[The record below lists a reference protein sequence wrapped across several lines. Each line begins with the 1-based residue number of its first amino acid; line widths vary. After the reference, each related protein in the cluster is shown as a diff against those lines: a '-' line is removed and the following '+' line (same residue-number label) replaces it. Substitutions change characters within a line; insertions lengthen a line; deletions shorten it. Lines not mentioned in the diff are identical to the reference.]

1 MKVKLPLIGQVLIN
15 EKIEPVVQTVEV
27 PKKSK
32 GFLLGTFLDLGQ
44 RKLSDEKSI
53 STKLLESFYGWTYIN
68 VTTLAEEVSKFE
80 PELFRTSIKGGEIVA
95 EPVTDHPLLDL
106 LDRFNNTTSRAE
118 GFYLTEAYQ
127 EMTGDTFWYLE
138 GGANGGQPTSIRILQ
153 PDKVELKIAGDGTI
167 LGYQFK
173 TIIDGKTQVI
183 DYEVDE
189 ILHIKTP
196 NPSNE
201 FRGHSVV
208 EGIADQLDIDA
219 YTTQTTRSFYENGMM
234 ANFVLSTEQ
243 KLTGDQLKK
252 LRAEMRSAYQGSSNA
267 FKVPIFGGGIKV
279 ESLSTSSKD
288 AEQIKQQAWLRDQ
301 IMAAFKNTKASLGI
315 VEDVNRANAESTLDF
330 WRQSVILPKMQRIAN
345 AINEFLVPRYGE
357 GLLLGVKDP
366 AGEDYESQ
374 MNEAIK
380 LKSAGIITRNEA
392 REMCG
397 YDQVEGGD
405 LFPDQI
411 ALTDEKKV
419 PKSIRNIDYKR
430 LLAKSGMIDKRNKYR
445 KELLPE
451 AKKMV
456 EAMHNHKHKAI
467 EPAKKNFSSFTFDQA
482 IDYNNK
488 QIEIVNAQEKQF
500 ENAINQY
507 LDQLVTRTANNVAVL
522 LRKKAYE
529 DEMIDEEAELLL
541 LTAAVGTIMVGVAL
555 SGGNQA
561 NKLIGVD
568 TPYLLDDSTRKLVDS
583 QIHKFGVS
591 VLDTN
596 RDKIAEIIA
605 EGLKNGNG
613 PSKVANA
620 IRTQMPEFSKM
631 QATRIARTELLT
643 TINNSAIDAWKKS
656 GVVKAKQWVTKD
668 PCPYCAPM
676 EGKIIG
682 LDENYFE
689 KGDTWLGE
697 AKSPIKLDY
706 RSITAPPLHPNCE
719 CGEVPVLIDTK
730 GFDVKSNKRLKKLEA
745 ELKKEREYVK
755 ELEQVLEISD
765 GSQD

>member
-1 MKVKLPLIGQVLIN
+1 MKIPFIGEVKRQQP
-15 EKIEPVVQTVEV
+15 EPIVQTVEV

-80 PELFRTSIKGGEIVA
+80 PELYKTTIKGGEIVA

-106 LDRFNNTTSRAE
+106 LDRFNSTTSRSE
-118 GFYLTEAYQ
+118 GFYLTEAFL
-127 EMTGDTFWYLE
+127 EMTGDSFWYLE
-138 GGANGGQPTSIRILQ
+138 GGANGGQPTGIYLLQ
-153 PDKVELKIAGDGTI
+153 PDKVELNIAGDGTVT
-167 LGYQFK
+167 GYTFK
-173 TIIDGKTQVI
+173 TTIDGKSKEVS
-183 DYEVDE
+183 YEFDE
-189 ILHIKTP
+189 ILHIKVPSPT
-196 NPSNE
+196 NPY
-201 FRGHSVV
+201 RGHSVV

-234 ANFVLSTEQ
+234 ANFVLSTDQ

-252 LRAEMRSAYQGSSNA
+252 LRAEMRSAYQGTQNA
-267 FKVPIFGGGIKV
+267 FKVPIFGGGISV
-279 ESLSTSSKD
+279 QQLSTSSKD
-288 AEQIKQQAWLRDQ
+288 AEQLKQQAWLRDQ

-315 VEDVNRANAESTLDF
+315 VEDVNRANAESTIDF
-330 WRQSVILPKMQRIAN
+330 WRQSVVLPKMQRIAA
-345 AINEFLVPRYGE
+345 AINEFLVPRYGDN
-357 GLLLGVKDP
+357 LLLGVKDP

-374 MNEAIK
+374 TNEAIK
-380 LKSAGIITRNEA
+380 LKSAGIISRNEA
-392 REMCG
+392 REMLG

-405 LFPDQI
+405 LFPDQV
-411 ALTDEKKV
+411 ALTDEKSV
-419 PKSIRNIDYKR
+419 PKSIKNIDYKR
-430 LLAKSGMIDKRNKYR
+430 ILAKNGMIDKRNKYR
-445 KELLPE
+445 KEYLPE
-451 AKKMV
+451 AKKIV
-456 EAMHNHKHKAI
+456 QEMHSHKHKAVA
-467 EPAKKNFSSFTFDQA
+467 PSKKNFSSFTFDQA
-482 IDYNNK
+482 VEYNNK

-507 LDQLVTRTANNVAVL
+507 LDQLVKRTADKVSVL
-522 LRKKAYE
+522 LRKKAYKE
-529 DEMIDEEAELLL
+529 EMIDEEAELLL

-568 TPYLLDDSTRKLVDS
+568 NPYLLDDSTKKLVDR
-583 QIHKFGVS
+583 QINKFGGS
-591 VLDTN
+591 VIDTN
-596 RDKIAEIIA
+596 RNKIADIIA
-605 EGLKNGNG
+605 EGLNNGNG

-631 QATRIARTELLT
+631 QATRVARTELLT

-656 GVVKAKQWVTKD
+656 GVVRAKQWVTKD

-682 LDENYFE
+682 LDDNYFE
-689 KGDTWLGE
+689 KGDEWLGE

-745 ELKKEREYVK
+745 ELQKERDYVK
-755 ELEQVLEISD
+755 ELEEVLEITD
-765 GSQD
+765 GQA